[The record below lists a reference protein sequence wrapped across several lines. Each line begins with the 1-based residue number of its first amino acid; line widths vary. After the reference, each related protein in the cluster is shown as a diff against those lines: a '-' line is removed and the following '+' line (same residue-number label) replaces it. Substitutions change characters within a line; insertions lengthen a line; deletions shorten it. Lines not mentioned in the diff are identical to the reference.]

1 MVADKSYRNF
11 SSVMIFVVVCQH
23 MDWTG
28 KKTEQK
34 FQSPLRYLKKPNFAT
49 GNSKFKDPR

>member
-28 KKTEQK
+28 KKAEQK
-34 FQSPLRYLKKPNFAT
+34 TQSPLRYLKKPNFAT